1 MKFGK
6 EFVSQMVPEW
16 QEAYMNYNF
25 LKGLLKDVLRFR
37 QQNMLTA
44 AMSATPRSSLKR
56 RVSLYR
62 AFSGLT
68 GRYRGSPRKN
78 NEDEAIL
85 VSAVEEEGSEGHYQ
99 TMFLMSSEAGGEYEL
114 VYFRR
119 LDEEFN
125 KVVKFYKGKV
135 EEVMREAEE
144 LNKQMDALIALRI
157 KVENPPV
164 GNCLLRFSFQS
175 EIYRN
180 PNSLSAEECWDIE
193 MSSGANGA
201 NSEDERGRRNMAKS
215 SKGREGK
222 PDIEGFKPASLDILN
237 HVKINIERETPISTL
252 KGILTTST
260 SDLSFS
266 KEELRKA
273 EELITKAFV
282 EFHKKLRVLKSYCF
296 LNQLAFSKIMKKYDK
311 ITSRNAS
318 KAYLE
323 MVDNSPIGSSD
334 EARHIS

>member
-164 GNCLLRFSFQS
+164 GFGGGGGGGDGSG
-175 EIYRN
+175 
-180 PNSLSAEECWDIE
+180 PAE
-193 MSSGANGA
+193 
-201 NSEDERGRRNMAKS
+201 R
-215 SKGREGK
+215 
-222 PDIEGFKPASLDILN
+222 LN
-237 HVKINIERETPISTL
+237 HQDNGRKP
-252 KGILTTST
+252 G
-260 SDLSFS
+260 
-266 KEELRKA
+266 KEELFA
-273 EELITKAFV
+273 QIFISV
-282 EFHKKLRVLKSYCF
+282 
-296 LNQLAFSKIMKKYDK
+296 
-311 ITSRNAS
+311 RN
-318 KAYLE
+318 L
-323 MVDNSPIGSSD
+323 
-334 EARHIS
+334 